1 MSYHPHLDEFVLVEG
16 GLAGAGVSVDSFDG
30 FEDVPEP
37 GQDLI
42 SQGYSLLKY
51 PADSASG
58 SIRLDEFGE

>member
-1 MSYHPHLDEFVLVEG
+1 MSYDPHLDEFVLVEG